1 MIKTKKG
8 KTKIKGNILED
19 VSDLTCIMVSLKEK
33 HSEEFLIATSKS
45 ILKMIHNKTK
55 KDNLEKLLNNL

>member
-8 KTKIKGNILED
+8 KTVIKGNILED
-19 VSDLTCIMVSLKEK
+19 VSDLTAIMISLKEK
-33 HSEEFLIATSKS
+33 HSEDFLVATSKS

-55 KDNLEKLLNNL
+55 EDKIEKILNML